1 MDEIRLH
8 IVRES
13 ISDAINILDSAP
25 LRPSMFSQLNIM
37 QLGNRIPV
45 AHLAI
50 EHGLKALIR
59 EKADNDSAF
68 EVLRWLD
75 DGNKG
80 KRHRLANLYSKL
92 REVDDDQA
100 KFLEE
105 AFNDAVKFF
114 GYNTGR
120 NGFKHFES
128 AESYLC
134 KVATDK
140 VFNAMRYWV
149 IEGTEEQAKTIAS
162 ISPPVHREILCAL
175 RCLFFPDFRETVSER
190 VVSSLI
196 NARFEGKILY
206 RNGTFNGERD
216 SRIRSVERLTQEN
229 ACVLH
234 VLETANKM
242 GEDVRALVA
251 TLVQAYIDGNV
262 DTTKSDDHAVRYF
275 FSTLSYLLS
284 GSQPQDPK
292 AVAEENWLK
301 PDGTSREIRTSAGTP
316 LGWVSKLADGAWAIA
331 PMEEGTPG
339 EMAIAWQLKDAK
351 NFLINRLT
359 SKVAVTANGGK
370 VRELRVFTRSH
381 RWPFPTPASN
391 DGSKYAGTPLHPHPD
406 RVIYKLQFWDV
417 NHGLEL
423 GDLVTMD
430 LLLGEYDTVGGLTPI
445 QLRGKVTSVENQS
458 IAVDR

>member
-1 MDEIRLH
+1 MDELRTHL
-8 IVRES
+8 VRES
-13 ISDAINILDSAP
+13 ISDAIGILDSAP
-25 LRPSMFSQLNIM
+25 LQPSMFPQMYFL
-37 QLGNRIPV
+37 QVGNRIPV

-50 EHGLKALIR
+50 ERGLKALIR
-59 EKADNDSAF
+59 ESA
-68 EVLRWLD
+68 ERTSPLELLAWLE
-75 DGNKG
+75 DGRKG
-80 KRHRLANLYSKL
+80 RTHSLASLYSKL
-92 REVDDDQA
+92 REVDEERA
-100 KFLEE
+100 KFLAH
-105 AFNDAVKFF
+105 AFKDAVDFF
-114 GYNTGR
+114 GYDVER
-120 NGFKHFES
+120 DGFAHFRS
-128 AESYLC
+128 IDNYLSI
-134 KVATDK
+134 VANKD
-140 VFNAMRYWV
+140 VFKALRYWV
-149 IEGTEEQAKTIAS
+149 IEGTEEQEKTMAW
-162 ISPPVHREILCAL
+162 ISPRVHREILCAL

-206 RNGTFNGERD
+206 RNGSFNGERD
-216 SRIRSVERLTQEN
+216 SRGRSIERLTQEN

-242 GEDVRALVA
+242 GADVRALVA

-301 PDGTSREIRTSAGTP
+301 PDGTSREIRTSAGTA

-339 EMAIAWQLKDAK
+339 EMAIAWRLKDAK

-391 DGSKYAGTPLHPHPD
+391 EGSRYVGTPLHPHPD

-423 GDLVTMD
+423 
-430 LLLGEYDTVGGLTPI
+430 
-445 QLRGKVTSVENQS
+445 
-458 IAVDR
+458 